1 MKGEKDGM
9 QDWLWSLL
17 YRAVDLIANSWN
29 AAWEAGRSAMCTI
42 NR

>member
-1 MKGEKDGM
+1 M

-29 AAWEAGRSAMCTI
+29 AAWKACRSALRAI
-42 NR
+42 DG